1 MTACINK
8 TKPLLVTKSISV
20 ATYDIDFAGH
30 VSNIAYLRWFEELR
44 LQIFDEYYPLQPLM
58 NEGLLP
64 IISATKVEYK
74 RAIKLFDKPEGTM
87 WIGNIGA
94 ASLTF
99 RGEVLLNGHVATTA
113 EHTGLFIN
121 ATTQK
126 PVRLPAEFVK
136 LFRECEAKA

>member
-1 MTACINK
+1 MTSCINK
-8 TKPLLVTKSISV
+8 TKPLLVTKPISV

-44 LQIFDEYYPLQPLM
+44 LQIFDQYYPLQPLM
-58 NEGLLP
+58 DDGYLP

-74 RAIKLFDKPEGTM
+74 RAIKLFDKPEATM
-87 WIGNIGA
+87 WIAAIGA

-99 RGEVLLNGHVATTA
+99 RGEILLNGQVCTTA

-121 ATTQK
+121 ASSQK
-126 PVRLPAEFVK
+126 PVRLPAGFVK
-136 LFRECEAKA
+136 LFRDCEAKV